1 MEKIKLLLL
10 IILLIEPAC
19 NQSNNSIKEDK
30 LVKDQTEI
38 DFFQQKDSSFK
49 SFILNRIGEEKSNHI
64 SNINN
69 LKRLKIVNCDS
80 TSIYYKDIIEGN
92 PIELKITIQDFEYE
106 EHKIKYI
113 DQGDYKDCELIDNKY
128 PFGGYYGCPK
138 TEIKNIEI
146 IINNKKLNLD
156 GTFSNLY
163 NIEMC
168 EISFKNFT
176 PNPLLTY
183 SEKNK
188 QFQLYINGGIAAGT
202 YFSKI
207 IFDKEEIIAKYV
219 IDYLELSKQGSFF
232 PEFKGF

>member
-1 MEKIKLLLL
+1 MRKIQFLLL
-10 IILLIEPAC
+10 IILLIEIAC
-19 NQSNNSIKEDK
+19 NQNNNSIKEDR
-30 LVKDQTEI
+30 LVKEPTSI

-49 SFILNRIGEEKSNHI
+49 SFVLNKIGKEKSDHI
-64 SNINN
+64 SNISD
-69 LKRLKIVNCDS
+69 LKKLKIVNCDS
-80 TSIYYKDIIEGN
+80 TNIYYKDTIESN
-92 PIELKITIQDFEYE
+92 PIELKITIQDFKHEG
-106 EHKIKYI
+106 HKIKYI
-113 DQGDYKDCELIDNKY
+113 DRGDYKDCELIDNKY

-146 IINNKKLNLD
+146 IIDNKKLDLGD
-156 GTFSNLY
+156 TFSNLY

-207 IFDKEEIIAKYV
+207 IFDEEKIIAKYV
-219 IDYLELSKQGSFF
+219 IDYVELSKQGSFF
-232 PEFKGF
+232 REFKGF